1 MASGVMIFA
10 EQREGKFRKIAFE
23 LLNIGKQ
30 LKDQV
35 GGPLSAVVVG
45 KGVEGLARDLG
56 KFGAEKVYLVD
67 GDLFANYSSEGYA
80 AAVAAAAK
88 KADPA
93 ILLTGAS
100 TMGKDLSPR
109 VCAKLATGLSSDC
122 TKLEVQAGKLIAT
135 RPVYS
140 GKCYVKTQ
148 VPNTTPQM
156 AAVRP
161 NAYAAAA
168 AGGGSAEVVK
178 VDPGIGPDSLRA
190 KVKEVVKSAAGK
202 VDLTEANVIVSG
214 GRGIKAAENFKILNE
229 LADVIGATVGASRAA
244 VDSGYATQDMQV
256 GQTGKVVNP
265 NLYIACGI
273 SGAIQHLAGMRTSKV
288 IVAVNKDSDAPIF
301 QKADYGIVDDLF
313 KVVPIMTEEFKKL
326 LAE

>member
-30 LKDQV
+30 LAGQI

-45 KGVEGLARDLG
+45 KGVEGLAASLG
-56 KFGAEKVYLVD
+56 KFGAEKIFVVD
-67 GDLFANYSSEGYA
+67 GELFANYSSEGYA
-80 AAVAAAAK
+80 AAVAAAVK
-88 KADPA
+88 QADPA
-93 ILLTGAS
+93 ILLTGSS

-122 TKLEVQAGKLIAT
+122 TKLEVQNGKLIAM

-148 VPNTTPQM
+148 VPGTFPQM

-168 AGGGSAEVVK
+168 EGGGSGQVVK

-214 GRGIKAAENFKILNE
+214 GRGMKAAENFKILAE
-229 LADVIGATVGASRAA
+229 LADVVGATVGASRAA
-244 VDSGYATQDMQV
+244 VDSGYATLDMQV

-273 SGAIQHLAGMRTSKV
+273 SGAIQHLAGMRTSKT
-288 IVAVNKDSDAPIF
+288 IVAINKDAEAPIF
-301 QKADYGIVDDLF
+301 KLARFGVVGDLYD
-313 KVVPIMTEEFKKL
+313 VVPAFTQALKQRLGK
-326 LAE
+326 